1 VLQYYAFMRFPR
13 ALQYDF
19 IRSCTGVN
27 GLRAR
32 SERSRR
38 LRDAFSAAMELQG
51 GPDDRYD

>member
-1 VLQYYAFMRFPR
+1 MRFPR